1 VPQPEIQL
9 DIVVSVDFEENA
21 YIAYLKDRKD
31 CLVFDP
37 GFDPERILDQLDQKG
52 LEPAAILNTHG
63 HADHIGGNAA
73 LKDRFGDCPLVIG
86 VGDAPKLTDS
96 TLNLSA
102 PFGMG
107 IVSPPADATVADGE
121 TYSAAGF
128 DLEVREISGHS
139 SGHVVYVWLA
149 HDPPL
154 VFVGDVIF
162 AGSIGRTDFPGGSF
176 PELSEGIHKKLFT
189 LPDETVLLPG
199 HGPQT
204 TVGEEK
210 RTNPFV
216 GEAAGG
222 SI

>member
-1 VPQPEIQL
+1 MAQPEIQL
-9 DIVVSVDFEENA
+9 DVVVSVDFEENA
-21 YIAYLKDRKD
+21 YITHLKGRKD
-31 CLVFDP
+31 CLVVDP
-37 GFDPERILDQLDQKG
+37 GFDPERILAHLEKKG
-52 LEPAAILNTHG
+52 LHPAAILNTHG
-63 HADHIGGNAA
+63 HADHISGNAA

-86 VGDAPKLTDS
+86 VGDAPKLTDA

-107 IVSPPADATVADGE
+107 ITSPPADATVADGE

-128 DLEVREISGHS
+128 DLEVREIPGHS
-139 SGHVVYVWLA
+139 TGHVVYVWHA

-162 AGSIGRTDFPGGSF
+162 AGSIGRTDFPNGSF
-176 PELSEGIHKKLFT
+176 PQLSEGIHKKLFS

-210 RTNPFV
+210 RRNPFV
-216 GEAAGG
+216 GEAARG